1 MKPDATPL
9 KRAVPRKLPARC
21 ARWLMPLLLSVL
33 MTCVV
38 SMISTLRS
46 AGLHPHP
53 GWLWLSAWAL
63 SWLIAFPTLLVML
76 PLVRRLTRGWS
87 KVRVREQ
94 GHRDAQASRC
104 TGRAYGVAPVR

>member
-9 KRAVPRKLPARC
+9 KRGIPRKLPARC

-46 AGLHPHP
+46 AGLHPHL
-53 GWLWLSAWAL
+53 GWLWLSAWGL

-76 PLVRRLTRGWS
+76 PLVRRLTAWTVESPR
-87 KVRVREQ
+87 
-94 GHRDAQASRC
+94 
-104 TGRAYGVAPVR
+104 P